1 MVFTAEEAWGYLG
14 TTGSV
19 HLQLFPKA
27 DATAHA
33 QAIDHV
39 NELLK
44 LRGIIGQAVERARQ
58 EKLIGN
64 ALEAAVI
71 LRCDRSTIG
80 EISKEELE
88 EFFILSDLT
97 IENAADAEASISKTP
112 FQKCARCW
120 RHRPSVGTSAAHPDL
135 CDRCEEVVTSLGEV
149 AGRTPASL

>member
-1 MVFTAEEAWGYLG
+1 MRYAVCSRRSSFSPAEEAWGYLER
-14 TTGSV
+14 
-19 HLQLFPKA
+19 
-27 DATAHA
+27 ATLSICSCFRGPRGANA
-33 QAIDHV
+33 RVIDQV

-44 LRGIIGQAVERARQ
+44 LRGVIGQAVEKARQ

-71 LRCDRSTIG
+71 LRCDRSIIA

-97 IENAADAEASISKTP
+97 IEDSVETEASISKTP

-120 RHRPSVGTSAAHPDL
+120 RHRPSVGASAGA
-135 CDRCEEVVTSLGEV
+135 S
-149 AGRTPASL
+149 RTL